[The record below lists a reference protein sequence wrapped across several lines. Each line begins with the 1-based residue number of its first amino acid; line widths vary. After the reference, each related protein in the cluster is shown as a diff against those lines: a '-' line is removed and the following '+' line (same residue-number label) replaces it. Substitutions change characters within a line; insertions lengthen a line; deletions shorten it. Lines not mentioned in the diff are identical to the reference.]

1 MITSFLHLFS
11 PAYLRFDCFDEGA
24 TVGFIKGLPPKMK
37 IQ

>member
-1 MITSFLHLFS
+1 MIKSSLHLFS
-11 PAYLRFDCFDEGA
+11 PAYLRFDGFEGGA